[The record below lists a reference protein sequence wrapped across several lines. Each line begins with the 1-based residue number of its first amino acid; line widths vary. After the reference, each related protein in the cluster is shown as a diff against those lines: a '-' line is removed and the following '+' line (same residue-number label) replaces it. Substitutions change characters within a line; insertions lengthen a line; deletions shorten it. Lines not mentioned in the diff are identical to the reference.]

1 MVGKPTKI
9 GGEQTTLSIGGM
21 PAIRIGS
28 NVAHAS
34 FGKTKKKMQ
43 ARSTLELIGCL
54 GYNSVMNPEMSFGPG
69 EDST

>member
-34 FGKTKKKMQ
+34 FGKTKKMQ
-43 ARSTLELIGCL
+43 VRSIFELIGCL
-54 GYNSVMNPEMSFGPG
+54 GYNRVMNPEMSFSPG